1 MPMSVFE
8 AISIMIAFCGL

>member
-1 MPMSVFE
+1 MSVFE